1 MRLIAIG
8 MLPAS
13 PQDDA
18 LHDPAGPPHRALHMN
33 VLHRAFHFGVNKF
46 LQVPANLGGR
56 IVALPP
62 VAARL
67 EARHE
72 QAKRKFAPHLPPLG
86 NADQAILDGLRTDGV
101 FVTSLA
107 ELGIP
112 GTEQF
117 LEQADAVE
125 RQHLPLQRSFQA
137 GSVPIMRHPR
147 IFQWG
152 LHDRLLDIAE
162 NYLGVP
168 VGYDGINIFFTA
180 ADGRES
186 GVRLWHRDSE
196 DRQMLKIA
204 VYIHDVDEGNGPFQV
219 LKRRIP
225 RYDRPTG
232 GTFPVLTQR
241 ALEDALPG
249 FDSDRD
255 IVTCVGK
262 RGTVV
267 FSDTALFYHRG
278 MPAVTHDRYA
288 IFFNY
293 INRVPLRPFRCERTM
308 ISRAQVD
315 EMAEQLPAR
324 QRDCVLWRKSL
335 PLVARLVPP
344 APIYGRT

>member
-1 MRLIAIG
+1 VISA
-8 MLPAS
+8 AS
-13 PQDDA
+13 PQS
-18 LHDPAGPPHRALHMN
+18 LPLRMNFFHRALN
-33 VLHRAFHFGVNKF
+33 FGVNKL
-46 LQVPANLGGR
+46 LQIPANLGGR
-56 IVALPP
+56 VVALPP

-67 EARHE
+67 EDRHE
-72 QAKRKFAPHLPPLG
+72 KAKREFAGHLPRLG
-86 NADQAILDGLRTDGV
+86 DRDQTIIDGLKTNGV
-101 FVTSLA
+101 FVTSL
-107 ELGIP
+107 EQLDIP
-112 GTEQF
+112 GTEGF

-125 RQHLPLQRSFQA
+125 RQHLPLRRSFQA
-137 GSVPIMRHPR
+137 GSVPIMRHPG

-180 ADGRES
+180 ADGCES

-204 VYIHDVDEGNGPFQV
+204 VYIHDVDQGNGPFQV

-225 RYDRPTG
+225 GYDRAAN

-241 ALEDALPG
+241 QLEDALPD
-249 FDSDRD
+249 FNMARD
-255 IVTCVGK
+255 VVTCVGK

-267 FSDTALFYHRG
+267 FSDTASFYHRG

-308 ISRAQVD
+308 ISRAQV
-315 EMAEQLPAR
+315 EQLAEDLPPR

-335 PLVARLVPP
+335 PLVARILPP